1 MVGKSRLYKESLF
14 CLLDKKNK
22 IYAEVIYGDKIGYF
36 TKKGKGK
43 YYDTIK

>member
-1 MVGKSRLYKESLF
+1 MVGTTRMYRSNKC

-22 IYAEVIYGDKIGYF
+22 IYTEINYGDKIGYF